1 VQCKQPVSVSN
12 QRLVLYF
19 GEVTT
24 DALLVKRA
32 QRGDRNAVD
41 ALLREN
47 YDLVRAVCHR
57 IVINSADA
65 EDATQIALMA
75 IVRALPSFDG
85 RAKFSTWVYRIA
97 TNAAL
102 DELRRIRRRDI
113 PNDEMKFENISVGD
127 ATNAVDAQMD
137 VSTALAQVPEE
148 FRVALV
154 LRHIADL
161 EYEEIAVILD
171 VPVGTVRSR
180 LSRGRAQLTALLG
193 NQGGS
198 TQRQNND
205 TGGQQ

>member
-1 VQCKQPVSVSN
+1 
-12 QRLVLYF
+12 
-19 GEVTT
+19 
-24 DALLVKRA
+24 
-32 QRGDRNAVD
+32 
-41 ALLREN
+41 
-47 YDLVRAVCHR
+47 
-57 IVINSADA
+57 
-65 EDATQIALMA
+65 
-75 IVRALPSFDG
+75 
-85 RAKFSTWVYRIA
+85 VYRIA

-113 PNDEMKFENISVGD
+113 PNDDAKFENISVSD

-137 VSTALAQVPEE
+137 VSAALAQVPEE

-193 NQGGS
+193 NQGDA
-198 TQRQNND
+198 TQRQNNH
-205 TGGQQ
+205 TGGQ